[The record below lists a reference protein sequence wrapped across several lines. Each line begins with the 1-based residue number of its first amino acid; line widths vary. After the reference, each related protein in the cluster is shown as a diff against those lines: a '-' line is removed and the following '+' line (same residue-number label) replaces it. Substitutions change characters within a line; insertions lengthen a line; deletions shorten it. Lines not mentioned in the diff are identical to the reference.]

1 MLGEGPFCVR
11 MCVCVQPLNLPP
23 YARLFLYIKRY
34 LSLLPSPAPNPLAPF
49 QTHNRSRCTVVAFL
63 PSVLP
68 RSKRKDMQLSNEFLF
83 WERERENVFV
93 QQCVLHCFSSFCF
106 VFTNI
111 TNRLCKTWLIPNGSF
126 PRGESFASKGGG
138 SIKSTWTVLNVHP
151 GRSCWIAQML
161 TLPEKNLVE
170 GWLVE
175 YDRVAILVLKTRLG
189 YGEILFSSR
198 ICWSVFI
205 PSRKWKRRRKLCV
218 PPSGEKVRWAGLWID
233 FFSTVTHFVRQS
245 LAVDKHTQKKVHW
258 DTAGCW
264 VQCTSIAYG
273 AQLAGNPSPSFLLA
287 SATKKKGGR
296 SQKKGICLYPK
307 CWPKNIK

>member
-1 MLGEGPFCVR
+1 MLGESPFCVR

-23 YARLFLYIKRY
+23 YARLFYTSNVISPYPHPLPPTPWRRFRHTTVLDALLL
-34 LSLLPSPAPNPLAPF
+34 LSSL
-49 QTHNRSRCTVVAFL
+49 RCCHAQRGKTCSCRMSF
-63 PSVLP
+63 S
-68 RSKRKDMQLSNEFLF
+68 F
-83 WERERENVFV
+83 ERERENVFV
-93 QQCVLHCFSSFCF
+93 QQCELHCFSSFCF

-138 SIKSTWTVLNVHP
+138 SIKSTWPVLNVHP

-189 YGEILFSSR
+189 YGEILLSSR

-296 SQKKGICLYPK
+296 S
-307 CWPKNIK
+307 